1 MAGILVHMTEKYIFR
16 YMRNCF
22 WLLRNNYP
30 KKHATSNRNINAY
43 DRGLY
48 LLVEI
53 QRFKLWH
60 FELQIRFN
68 NTFSI
73 VFNLRHQ

>member
-53 QRFKLWH
+53 VRICEYLIYKLH
-60 FELQIRFN
+60 FYI
-68 NTFSI
+68 
-73 VFNLRHQ
+73 

>member
-1 MAGILVHMTEKYIFR
+1 
-16 YMRNCF
+16 MRNRF

-48 LLVEI
+48 LQVEI
-53 QRFKLWH
+53 VFGKNNLNYQRLKVFKALILL
-60 FELQIRFN
+60 LQTTNKI
-68 NTFSI
+68 
-73 VFNLRHQ
+73 

>member
-16 YMRNCF
+16 YMGNCF

-48 LLVEI
+48 LQVEI
-53 QRFKLWH
+53 VFGK
-60 FELQIRFN
+60 LQIRFN
-68 NTFSI
+68 HTFSI

>member
-1 MAGILVHMTEKYIFR
+1 MTEKYIFR
-16 YMRNCF
+16 YMRNRF

-48 LLVEI
+48 LQVEI
-53 QRFKLWH
+53 
-60 FELQIRFN
+60 
-68 NTFSI
+68 
-73 VFNLRHQ
+73 VFGTLESNILVKNHLTEISCYTLLL